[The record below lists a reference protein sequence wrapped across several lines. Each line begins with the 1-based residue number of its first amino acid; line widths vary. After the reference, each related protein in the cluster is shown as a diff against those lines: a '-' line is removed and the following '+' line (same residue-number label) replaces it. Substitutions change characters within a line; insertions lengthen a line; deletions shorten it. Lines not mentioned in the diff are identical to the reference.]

1 MEIHVSELKKHL
13 DNANSRFQNKA
24 MEIDELCEII
34 SNHSAKSL
42 MSLLREVVTT
52 QETFSKEE
60 MCKLLCVMWVLR
72 DIGLI
77 KFSKKADG
85 LAITI
90 QEMLLSD
97 KKIIA
102 STLLPILEDMIE
114 HLSENKVTVIR

>member
-1 MEIHVSELKKHL
+1 LEIHISELKKHL
-13 DNANSRFQNKA
+13 DNANSRLQNKA

-42 MSLLREVVTT
+42 MSLFREVVTT

-60 MCKLLCVMWVLR
+60 IRKLLCVMWVLH

-77 KFSKKADG
+77 KFSKKAEG